1 MSRVCACVGEER
13 VDERRG
19 EERSIERCVCV
30 CVCVC
35 VEMRMRERVRRRR
48 GA

>member
-1 MSRVCACVGEER
+1 MGFCRAYVHVLER
-13 VDERRG
+13 REERRG
-19 EERSIERCVCV
+19 EERRVER
-30 CVCVC
+30 CVC